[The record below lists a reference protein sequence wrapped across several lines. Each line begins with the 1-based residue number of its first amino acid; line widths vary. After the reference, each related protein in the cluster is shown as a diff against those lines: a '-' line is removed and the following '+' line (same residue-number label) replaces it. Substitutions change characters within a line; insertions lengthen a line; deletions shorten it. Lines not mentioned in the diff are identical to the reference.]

1 MKTYQITLPPELEQF
16 VEEQLVQ
23 GVWGKPDI
31 LIAYALATVRAQ
43 FEKAKQ
49 DGTAQLLAQLRQQV
63 AAAQAKQAEAD
74 EMLGGMMG
82 AVPIEQQQ
90 AVSADPVKD
99 LNEFL
104 KKIQQQMSSTSRG
117 GRPG

>member
-49 DGTAQLLAQLRQQV
+49 DGSAKLLAQLREQI
-63 AAAQAKQAEAD
+63 AASQAKQAETED
-74 EMLGGMMG
+74 LLGGMMG
-82 AVPIEQQQ
+82 AVPIQEEQQP
-90 AVSADPVKD
+90 VSADPVKD

-104 KKIQQQMSSTSRG
+104 K
-117 GRPG
+117 

>member
-1 MKTYQITLPPELEQF
+1 MKTYQITLPPDLEQF

-31 LIAYALATVRAQ
+31 LIAYALAAIRAQ

-49 DGTAQLLAQLRQQV
+49 DGTAQLLAQLRSQI
-63 AAAQAKQAEAD
+63 AAAQAKQAETD
-74 EMLGGMMG
+74 ELLGGMMG
-82 AVPIEQQQ
+82 GVPIDHEHN
-90 AVSADPVKD
+90 ASTDPVKD

-104 KKIQQQMSSTSRG
+104 KKIQQQIAATNRG
-117 GRPG
+117 GRPS